1 MKDLTTYVNESMN
14 DSINESL
21 LGMIIKLFTNKLKVL
36 QKKFNL
42 SENAVNDLSEK
53 LAEPQDKLNSEL
65 KELSKGKISDST
77 KWWKQLLVVK
87 PELSKVVS
95 PIVLNDSITKN
106 LLNISGIYKKALD
119 SWEAAK
125 ILDTPGIQYHIKRDI
140 TQLVILAEGIVKDNG
155 KQTNIANQLKKIEIL
170 LQQLKLKDED
180 AKKILDET
188 LGIISG
194 KAEDLLH

>member
-1 MKDLTTYVNESMN
+1 MKDLTTYVNES
-14 DSINESL
+14 INESL
-21 LGMIIKLFTNKLKVL
+21 IEMIAKFFMNKLKVL
-36 QKKFNL
+36 QNKFSL
-42 SENAVNDLSEK
+42 SENSVNDLSEK

-65 KELSKGKISDST
+65 KELSKGKIIDSD

-95 PIVLNDSITKN
+95 PIVVNDSITKN

-119 SWEAAK
+119 SWEAAN

-140 TQLVILAEGIVKDNG
+140 TQLVILAEGIVKDNK
-155 KQTNIANQLKKIEIL
+155 KQINIVNQLKKIEIL
-170 LQQLKLKDED
+170 LRQLKLKDKD

-188 LGIISG
+188 LDIISG

>member
-1 MKDLTTYVNESMN
+1 MKDLTTYVNES
-14 DSINESL
+14 INESL
-21 LGMIIKLFTNKLKVL
+21 IEMIAKFFMNKLKVL
-36 QKKFNL
+36 QNKFSL
-42 SENAVNDLSEK
+42 SENSVNDLSEK

-65 KELSKGKISDST
+65 KELSKGKIIDSD

-95 PIVLNDSITKN
+95 PIVLNDTITKN
-106 LLNISGIYKKALD
+106 ILNISSIYKKALD

-140 TQLVILAEGIVKDNG
+140 TQLVILAEGIVKDNK
-155 KQTNIANQLKKIEIL
+155 KQINIVNQLKKIEIL
-170 LQQLKLKDED
+170 LRQLKLKDKD

-188 LGIISG
+188 LDIISG

>member
-1 MKDLTTYVNESMN
+1 MKDLTTYVNES
-14 DSINESL
+14 INESL
-21 LGMIIKLFTNKLKVL
+21 IEMIAKFFMNKLKVL
-36 QKKFNL
+36 QNKFSL
-42 SENAVNDLSEK
+42 SENSVNDLSEK

-106 LLNISGIYKKALD
+106 LLNISGIYRKALD

-140 TQLVILAEGIVKDNG
+140 SQLVILAEGIAKDNG

-170 LQQLKLKDED
+170 LKQLKLKDTA

-188 LGIISG
+188 LDIISG
-194 KAEDLLH
+194 KTEDLLH

>member
-1 MKDLTTYVNESMN
+1 MKDLTTYVNES
-14 DSINESL
+14 INESL
-21 LGMIIKLFTNKLKVL
+21 LETIAKFFISKLKVL
-36 QKKFNL
+36 QKKFSL
-42 SENAVNDLSEK
+42 SENSVNDLSEK

-65 KELSKGKISDST
+65 KELSKGKIIDSD

-95 PIVLNDSITKN
+95 PIDVNNSITKN
-106 LLNISGIYKKALD
+106 LLNISSIYRKALD
-119 SWEAAK
+119 SWEAAN

-140 TQLVILAEGIVKDNG
+140 TQLVILAEGIVKDNK
-155 KQTNIANQLKKIEIL
+155 KQVNVANQLKKIEIL
-170 LQQLKLKDED
+170 LHQLKLKDKD

-188 LGIISG
+188 LDIISG

>member
-1 MKDLTTYVNESMN
+1 MKDLTTYVNES
-14 DSINESL
+14 INESL
-21 LGMIIKLFTNKLKVL
+21 IEMIAKFFMNKLKVL
-36 QKKFNL
+36 QNKFSL
-42 SENAVNDLSEK
+42 SENSVNDLSEK

-95 PIVLNDSITKN
+95 PIVVNDSITKN
-106 LLNISGIYKKALD
+106 LLNISGIYRKALD
-119 SWEAAK
+119 SWEAAN

-140 TQLVILAEGIVKDNG
+140 TQLVILAEGIVKDNK
-155 KQTNIANQLKKIEIL
+155 KQLNVANQLKKIEIL

-188 LGIISG
+188 LDIISG

>member
-1 MKDLTTYVNESMN
+1 MKDLTTYVNES
-14 DSINESL
+14 INESL
-21 LGMIIKLFTNKLKVL
+21 LETIAKFFINKLKVL
-36 QKKFNL
+36 QKKFSL
-42 SENAVNDLSEK
+42 SENSINELSEK

-65 KELSKGKISDST
+65 KELSKGKIIDSD

-106 LLNISGIYKKALD
+106 LLNISSIYKKALD
-119 SWEAAK
+119 SWEAAN

-140 TQLVILAEGIVKDNG
+140 SQLVILAEGIVKDNK
-155 KQTNIANQLKKIEIL
+155 KQLNVANQLKKIEIL

-188 LGIISG
+188 LDIISG

>member
-1 MKDLTTYVNESMN
+1 MKDLTTYVNES
-14 DSINESL
+14 INESL
-21 LGMIIKLFTNKLKVL
+21 IEMIAKFFMNKLKVL
-36 QKKFNL
+36 QKKFSL
-42 SENAVNDLSEK
+42 SENSINELSEK
-53 LAEPQDKLNSEL
+53 LAEPQDKLNNEL
-65 KELSKGKISDST
+65 KELSKGKIIDSD

-95 PIVLNDSITKN
+95 PIVVNDSITKN
-106 LLNISGIYKKALD
+106 LLNISGIYRKALY
-119 SWEAAK
+119 SWEAAN

-140 TQLVILAEGIVKDNG
+140 TQLVILAEGIVKDNK
-155 KQTNIANQLKKIEIL
+155 KQLNVANQLKKIEIL

-188 LGIISG
+188 LDIISG

>member
-1 MKDLTTYVNESMN
+1 MKDLTTYVNES
-14 DSINESL
+14 INESL
-21 LGMIIKLFTNKLKVL
+21 IEMIAKFFMNKLKVL
-36 QKKFNL
+36 QNKFSL
-42 SENAVNDLSEK
+42 SENSVNDLSEK

-65 KELSKGKISDST
+65 KELSKGKIIDSD

-106 LLNISGIYKKALD
+106 ILNISSIYKKALD

-140 TQLVILAEGIVKDNG
+140 TQLVILAEGIVKDNK
-155 KQTNIANQLKKIEIL
+155 KQINIVNKLKKIEIL
-170 LQQLKLKDED
+170 LRQLKLKDKD

-188 LGIISG
+188 LDIISG

>member
-1 MKDLTTYVNESMN
+1 MKDLATYINK
-14 DSINESL
+14 SINESL
-21 LGMIIKLFTNKLKVL
+21 LDMIIKLFTNKLKAL
-36 QKKFNL
+36 QKKFSL
-42 SENAVNDLSEK
+42 SENSINDLSEK

-65 KELSKGKISDST
+65 KELSKGKITDSD

-95 PIVLNDSITKN
+95 PIVVNDSITKN
-106 LLNISGIYKKALD
+106 LLNISGVYKKALD
-119 SWEAAK
+119 SWEAAN

-140 TQLVILAEGIVKDNG
+140 SQLVILSEGIVKDNK
-155 KQTNIANQLKKIEIL
+155 KQINVVNQLKKIEIL
-170 LQQLKLKDED
+170 LQQLNLKDKD

-188 LGIISG
+188 LDIISG

>member
-1 MKDLTTYVNESMN
+1 MKDLTTYVNES
-14 DSINESL
+14 INESL
-21 LGMIIKLFTNKLKVL
+21 IEMIAKFFMNKLKVL
-36 QKKFNL
+36 QNKFSL
-42 SENAVNDLSEK
+42 SENSVNDLSEK

-106 LLNISGIYKKALD
+106 ILNISSIYKKALD
-119 SWEAAK
+119 SWEAAN

-140 TQLVILAEGIVKDNG
+140 TQLVILAEGIVKDNK
-155 KQTNIANQLKKIEIL
+155 KQINIVNQLKKIEIL
-170 LQQLKLKDED
+170 LRQLKLKDKD

-188 LGIISG
+188 LDIISG

>member
-1 MKDLTTYVNESMN
+1 MKDLTTYVNES
-14 DSINESL
+14 INESL
-21 LGMIIKLFTNKLKVL
+21 IEMIAKFFMNKLKVL
-36 QKKFNL
+36 QNKFSL
-42 SENAVNDLSEK
+42 SENSVNDLSEK
-53 LAEPQDKLNSEL
+53 LPEPQDKLNNEL
-65 KELSKGKISDST
+65 KELSKGKIIDSD

-106 LLNISGIYKKALD
+106 ILNISSIYKKALD

-140 TQLVILAEGIVKDNG
+140 TQLVILAEGIVKDNK
-155 KQTNIANQLKKIEIL
+155 KQINIVNQLKKIEIL
-170 LQQLKLKDED
+170 LRQLKLKDKD

-188 LGIISG
+188 LDIISG

>member
-1 MKDLTTYVNESMN
+1 MKDLTTYVNES
-14 DSINESL
+14 INESL
-21 LGMIIKLFTNKLKVL
+21 LETITKFFINKLKVL
-36 QKKFNL
+36 QKKFSL
-42 SENAVNDLSEK
+42 SENSVNDLSEK
-53 LAEPQDKLNSEL
+53 LAEQQDKLNNEL
-65 KELSKGKISDST
+65 KELSKGKIIDSD

-95 PIVLNDSITKN
+95 PIDVNNSITKN
-106 LLNISGIYKKALD
+106 LLNISGVYRKALY

-140 TQLVILAEGIVKDNG
+140 AQLVILNEGIAKDNE
-155 KQTNIANQLKKIEIL
+155 KQTNVANQLKKIEIL

-180 AKKILDET
+180 AKKILDKT
-188 LGIISG
+188 LDIISG

>member
-1 MKDLTTYVNESMN
+1 MKDLATYIN

-21 LGMIIKLFTNKLKVL
+21 LDMIIKLFTNKLKVL
-36 QKKFNL
+36 QKKFSL
-42 SENAVNDLSEK
+42 SQNSIDDLSEK

-65 KELSKGKISDST
+65 KELSKGKITDSD

-87 PELSKVVS
+87 PELAKVVS
-95 PIVLNDSITKN
+95 PIVVNDSITKN
-106 LLNISGIYKKALD
+106 LLNISGVYKKALD

-140 TQLVILAEGIVKDNG
+140 SQLVILAEGIVKDNK
-155 KQTNIANQLKKIEIL
+155 KQVNITNQLKKIEIL
-170 LQQLKLKDED
+170 LKQLKLKDRD

-188 LGIISG
+188 LDIISG

>member
-1 MKDLTTYVNESMN
+1 MKDLTTYVNES
-14 DSINESL
+14 INESL
-21 LGMIIKLFTNKLKVL
+21 IEMIAKFFMNKLKVL
-36 QKKFNL
+36 QNKFSL
-42 SENAVNDLSEK
+42 SENSINELSEK

-65 KELSKGKISDST
+65 KELSKGKIIDSD

-119 SWEAAK
+119 SWEAAN

-140 TQLVILAEGIVKDNG
+140 SQLVILAEGIVKDNG

-188 LGIISG
+188 LDIISG

>member
-1 MKDLTTYVNESMN
+1 MKDLTTYVNES
-14 DSINESL
+14 INESL
-21 LGMIIKLFTNKLKVL
+21 IEMIAKFFMNKLKVL
-36 QKKFNL
+36 QNKFSL
-42 SENAVNDLSEK
+42 SENSVNDLSEK

-95 PIVLNDSITKN
+95 PIVVNDSITKN
-106 LLNISGIYKKALD
+106 LLNISGIYRKALD

-140 TQLVILAEGIVKDNG
+140 SQLVILAEGIVKDNG

-188 LGIISG
+188 LDIISG

>member
-1 MKDLTTYVNESMN
+1 MKDLTTYVNES
-14 DSINESL
+14 INESL
-21 LGMIIKLFTNKLKVL
+21 IEMIAKFFMNKLKVL
-36 QKKFNL
+36 QNKFSL
-42 SENAVNDLSEK
+42 SENSVNDLSEK

-65 KELSKGKISDST
+65 KELSKGKIIDSD

-95 PIVLNDSITKN
+95 PIVVNDSITKN
-106 LLNISGIYKKALD
+106 LLNISGIYRKALD

-140 TQLVILAEGIVKDNG
+140 SQLVILDEGIVKDNG
-155 KQTNIANQLKKIEIL
+155 KQTNIANQLKRIEIL

-188 LGIISG
+188 LDIISG

>member
-1 MKDLTTYVNESMN
+1 MKDLTTYVN

-21 LGMIIKLFTNKLKVL
+21 LETIAKFFMNKLKAL
-36 QKKFNL
+36 QKKFSL
-42 SENAVNDLSEK
+42 SENSINELSEK
-53 LAEPQDKLNSEL
+53 LAEPQDTLNSEL

-95 PIVLNDSITKN
+95 PIVVNDSITKN
-106 LLNISGIYKKALD
+106 LLNISGIYRKALD
-119 SWEAAK
+119 SWEAAN

-140 TQLVILAEGIVKDNG
+140 SQLVILAEGIVKDNK
-155 KQTNIANQLKKIEIL
+155 KQLNVANQLKKIEIL

-188 LGIISG
+188 LDIISG

>member
-1 MKDLTTYVNESMN
+1 MKDLTTYVNES
-14 DSINESL
+14 INESL
-21 LGMIIKLFTNKLKVL
+21 FETIAKFFMNKLKVL
-36 QKKFNL
+36 QKKFSL
-42 SENAVNDLSEK
+42 SENSVNDLSEK

-95 PIVLNDSITKN
+95 PIDVNDSITKN

-119 SWEAAK
+119 SWEAAN

-140 TQLVILAEGIVKDNG
+140 SQLVILAEGIVKDNK
-155 KQTNIANQLKKIEIL
+155 KQLNVANQLKKIEIL

-188 LGIISG
+188 LDIISG

>member
-1 MKDLTTYVNESMN
+1 MKDLTTYVNES
-14 DSINESL
+14 INESL
-21 LGMIIKLFTNKLKVL
+21 IEMIAKFFMNKLKVL
-36 QKKFNL
+36 QNKFSL
-42 SENAVNDLSEK
+42 SENSVNDLSEK

-106 LLNISGIYKKALD
+106 ILNISSIYKKALD

-140 TQLVILAEGIVKDNG
+140 TQLVILAEGIVKDNK
-155 KQTNIANQLKKIEIL
+155 KQINIVNQLKKIEIL
-170 LQQLKLKDED
+170 LRQLKLKDKD

-188 LGIISG
+188 LDIISG

>member
-1 MKDLTTYVNESMN
+1 MKDLTTYVNES
-14 DSINESL
+14 INESL
-21 LGMIIKLFTNKLKVL
+21 LETIAKFFINKLKVL
-36 QKKFNL
+36 QKKFSL
-42 SENAVNDLSEK
+42 SENSVNDLSEK

-65 KELSKGKISDST
+65 KELSKGKIINSD

-95 PIVLNDSITKN
+95 PIDVNNSITKN
-106 LLNISGIYKKALD
+106 LLNISGIYRKALD
-119 SWEAAK
+119 SWEAAQ

-140 TQLVILAEGIVKDNG
+140 TQLVILAEGIVKDNK
-155 KQTNIANQLKKIEIL
+155 KQINIADQLKKIEIL
-170 LQQLKLKDED
+170 LQQLKLKDKD

-188 LGIISG
+188 LDIISG

>member
-1 MKDLTTYVNESMN
+1 MKDLTTYVN

-21 LGMIIKLFTNKLKVL
+21 LETIAKFFMNKLKVL
-36 QKKFNL
+36 QKKFSL
-42 SENAVNDLSEK
+42 SENSINELSEK

-95 PIVLNDSITKN
+95 PIVVNDSITKN
-106 LLNISGIYKKALD
+106 ILNISGIYKKALD
-119 SWEAAK
+119 SWEAAN

-140 TQLVILAEGIVKDNG
+140 SQLVILAEGIVKDNK
-155 KQTNIANQLKKIEIL
+155 KQLNVANQLKKIEIL

-188 LGIISG
+188 LDIISV

>member
-1 MKDLTTYVNESMN
+1 MKDLTTYVNES
-14 DSINESL
+14 INESL
-21 LGMIIKLFTNKLKVL
+21 LETIAKFFMNKLKVL
-36 QKKFNL
+36 QKKFSL
-42 SENAVNDLSEK
+42 SENSVNDLSEK

-65 KELSKGKISDST
+65 KELSKGKIIDSD

-87 PELSKVVS
+87 PELSKVIS
-95 PIVLNDSITKN
+95 PIDVNNSITKN
-106 LLNISGIYKKALD
+106 LLNISGVYRKALD

-140 TQLVILAEGIVKDNG
+140 SQLVILAEGIVKDNK
-155 KQTNIANQLKKIEIL
+155 KQFNVANQLKKIEIL
-170 LQQLKLKDED
+170 LQQLKLKDKD

-188 LGIISG
+188 LDIISG

>member
-1 MKDLTTYVNESMN
+1 MKDLTTYVNES
-14 DSINESL
+14 INESL
-21 LGMIIKLFTNKLKVL
+21 LETIAKFFINKLKVL
-36 QKKFNL
+36 QKKFSL
-42 SENAVNDLSEK
+42 SENSINDIGEK

-65 KELSKGKISDST
+65 KELSKGKILDSD

-95 PIVLNDSITKN
+95 PIDVNNSITKN
-106 LLNISGIYKKALD
+106 LLNISSIYRKALD
-119 SWEAAK
+119 SWEAAN

-140 TQLVILAEGIVKDNG
+140 SQLVILAEGIVKDNK
-155 KQTNIANQLKKIEIL
+155 KQLNVANQLKKIEIL

>member
-1 MKDLTTYVNESMN
+1 MKDLTTYVNES
-14 DSINESL
+14 INESL
-21 LGMIIKLFTNKLKVL
+21 LETIAKIFMNKIKVL
-36 QKKFNL
+36 QKKFSL
-42 SENAVNDLSEK
+42 SENSINELSEK
-53 LAEPQDKLNSEL
+53 LAEPQDTLNSEL

-87 PELSKVVS
+87 PELSNVVS
-95 PIVLNDSITKN
+95 PIVVNDSITKN

-119 SWEAAK
+119 SWETAN

-140 TQLVILAEGIVKDNG
+140 SQLVILAEEIVKDNE
-155 KQTNIANQLKKIEIL
+155 KQLNVANQLKKIEIL
-170 LQQLKLKDED
+170 LQQLKLKDKD

-188 LGIISG
+188 LDIISG

>member
-1 MKDLTTYVNESMN
+1 MKDLTTYVNES
-14 DSINESL
+14 INESL
-21 LGMIIKLFTNKLKVL
+21 IEMIAKFFMNKLKVL
-36 QKKFNL
+36 QNKFSL
-42 SENAVNDLSEK
+42 SENSVNDLSEK

-65 KELSKGKISDST
+65 KELSKGKIIDSD

-106 LLNISGIYKKALD
+106 ILNISSIYKKALD

-140 TQLVILAEGIVKDNG
+140 TQLVILAEGIVKDNK
-155 KQTNIANQLKKIEIL
+155 KQINIVNQLKKIEIL
-170 LQQLKLKDED
+170 LRQLKLKDKD

-188 LGIISG
+188 LDIISG

>member
-1 MKDLTTYVNESMN
+1 MKDLTTYVNES
-14 DSINESL
+14 INESL
-21 LGMIIKLFTNKLKVL
+21 IEMIAKFFMNKLKVL
-36 QKKFNL
+36 QNKFSL
-42 SENAVNDLSEK
+42 SENSVNDLSEK

-65 KELSKGKISDST
+65 KELSKGKIIDSD

-106 LLNISGIYKKALD
+106 ILNISSIYKKALD

-140 TQLVILAEGIVKDNG
+140 TQLVILAEGIVKDNK
-155 KQTNIANQLKKIEIL
+155 KQLNVANQLKKIEIL
-170 LQQLKLKDED
+170 LRQLKLKDKD

-188 LGIISG
+188 LDIISG

>member
-1 MKDLTTYVNESMN
+1 MKDLTTYVNES
-14 DSINESL
+14 INESL
-21 LGMIIKLFTNKLKVL
+21 LETIAKFFINKLKVL
-36 QKKFNL
+36 QKKFSL
-42 SENAVNDLSEK
+42 SENSVNDLSEK

-65 KELSKGKISDST
+65 KELSKGKIIDSD

-95 PIVLNDSITKN
+95 PIDVNNSITKN
-106 LLNISGIYKKALD
+106 LLNISDIYRKALD
-119 SWEAAK
+119 SWEAAQ

-140 TQLVILAEGIVKDNG
+140 TQLVILVEGIVKDNK
-155 KQTNIANQLKKIEIL
+155 KQINVANQLKKIEIL
-170 LQQLKLKDED
+170 LQRLKLKDNY

-188 LGIISG
+188 LDIISG

>member
-1 MKDLTTYVNESMN
+1 MKDLTTYVNES
-14 DSINESL
+14 INESL
-21 LGMIIKLFTNKLKVL
+21 IEMIAKFFMNKLKVL
-36 QKKFNL
+36 QNKFSL
-42 SENAVNDLSEK
+42 SENSVNDLSEK

-65 KELSKGKISDST
+65 KELSKGKIIDSD

-106 LLNISGIYKKALD
+106 ILNISSIYKKALD
-119 SWEAAK
+119 SWEAAN

-140 TQLVILAEGIVKDNG
+140 TQLVILAEGIVKDNK
-155 KQTNIANQLKKIEIL
+155 KQINIVNQLKKIEIL
-170 LQQLKLKDED
+170 LRQLKLKDKD

-188 LGIISG
+188 LDIISG

>member
-1 MKDLTTYVNESMN
+1 MKDLTTYVNES
-14 DSINESL
+14 INESL
-21 LGMIIKLFTNKLKVL
+21 LETIAKFFTNKLKVL
-36 QKKFNL
+36 QKKFSL
-42 SENAVNDLSEK
+42 SENSINELSEK

-65 KELSKGKISDST
+65 KELSKGKITDSD

-95 PIVLNDSITKN
+95 PIVVNDSITKN

-119 SWEAAK
+119 SWEAVN

-140 TQLVILAEGIVKDNG
+140 SQLVILAEGIVKDNK
-155 KQTNIANQLKKIEIL
+155 KQLNVANQLKKIEIL
-170 LQQLKLKDED
+170 LQQLNLKDED
-180 AKKILDET
+180 AKKILKET
-188 LGIISG
+188 LDIISG